1 MTRTATKAYRDASL
15 QQRRDELVLENLE
28 FARHVLGKIAANL
41 PAGVDIEN
49 LESAGILGLVEAS
62 QHFDPER
69 GVAFRT
75 FAYPR
80 VRGAIID
87 ELRRNCPLPQQVLQH
102 IALVRKACE
111 TLEPP
116 ATPDQIATKSGLTLE
131 QVETCLE
138 AIRLT
143 RPTEWDESLFHIG
156 RQRTTRSGTNEAVEL
171 EEKKRV
177 LADCIEQLPEQER
190 IVITLYYLEDLRL
203 KEIGEVLNLS
213 ESRISRILAKA
224 EFRLG
229 AAVRERG
236 G

>member
-1 MTRTATKAYRDASL
+1 MTRTATRTNRDASL

-28 FARHVLGKIAANL
+28 FVRHVLGKLAVNL
-41 PAGVDIEN
+41 PTSVDIEN
-49 LESAGILGLVEAS
+49 LESAGVLGLVEAS
-62 QHFDPER
+62 QNFDPER

-75 FAYPR
+75 FSHPR

-87 ELRRNCPLPQQVLQH
+87 ELRRSSPLPQQILQQV
-102 IALVRKACE
+102 ALVSKACE

-116 ATPDQIATKSGLTLE
+116 ITPEQIAESSGLNVE
-131 QVETCLE
+131 QVEICLE

-143 RPTEWDESLFHIG
+143 RPIEWDESLVDIG
-156 RQRTTRSGTNEAVEL
+156 VRRATKSANAAGLEL
-171 EEKKRV
+171 EETSRV

-190 IVITLYYLEDLRL
+190 TVVTLYYLEDLRL
-203 KEIGEVLNLS
+203 KEIGKVLNLS
-213 ESRISRILAKA
+213 ESRMSRVLTKA

-229 AAVRERG
+229 EAVRERG

>member
-1 MTRTATKAYRDASL
+1 MTRTATRTYRDASL
-15 QQRRDELVLENLE
+15 QQRLDELVLENLD
-28 FARHVLGKIAANL
+28 FVRHVLGKLAVNL
-41 PAGVDIEN
+41 PNSVDIEN

-69 GVAFRT
+69 GVAFRS

-87 ELRRNCPLPQQVLQH
+87 ELRRNCPLPQQVLQQV
-102 IALVRKACE
+102 ALVSKACE

-116 ATPDQIATKSGLTLE
+116 ITPEQIAETSGLSLE

-143 RPTEWDESLFHIG
+143 RPTEWDESLVHIG
-156 RQRTTRSGTNEAVEL
+156 LQRATKSANSAGLEL
-171 EEKKRV
+171 AETKRV
-177 LADCIEQLPEQER
+177 LANCIEQLPEQER
-190 IVITLYYLEDLRL
+190 IVVTLYHLEDLRL
-203 KEIGEVLNLS
+203 KEIGKVLNLS
-213 ESRISRILAKA
+213 ESRISRVLAKA

-229 AAVRERG
+229 EAVRERG

>member
-1 MTRTATKAYRDASL
+1 MTRVARAPYRNARW

-28 FARHVLGKIAANL
+28 FVRHVLGKLAVHL
-41 PAGVDIEN
+41 PASVDVEN
-49 LESAGILGLVEAS
+49 LESAGILGLVEAA
-62 QHFDPER
+62 QHFDTER

-102 IALVRKACE
+102 VALVRKACVS
-111 TLEPP
+111 LEPP
-116 ATPDQIATKSGLTLE
+116 ITTEQIAAHTGLTVE
-131 QVETCLE
+131 QIESCLE

-143 RPTEWDESLFHIG
+143 RPTEWDDSLFHHG
-156 RQRTTRSGTNEAVEL
+156 TRHPPQPSTTSHIEL
-171 EEKKRV
+171 EETKQV

-203 KEIGEVLNLS
+203 KEIGRVLNLS
-213 ESRISRILAKA
+213 ESRISRVLTQA

-229 AAVRERG
+229 TAVRDRG

>member
-1 MTRTATKAYRDASL
+1 MTKTASAAYRNALL

-28 FARHVLGKIAANL
+28 FVRHVLGKLALNL
-41 PAGVDIEN
+41 PAIVDIEN
-49 LESAGILGLVEAS
+49 LESAGILGLVEAA
-62 QHFDPER
+62 QHFDAGR

-102 IALVRKACE
+102 VALVRKACE
-111 TLEPP
+111 SLEPP
-116 ATPDQIATKSGLTLE
+116 VTPEQIAQTSSLSVE
-131 QVETCLE
+131 QVESCLE

-143 RPTEWDESLFHIG
+143 RPTEWDDSLFHHG
-156 RQRTTRSGTNEAVEL
+156 MQHTSQPSTTASIER
-171 EEKKRV
+171 EETKQV
-177 LADCIEQLPEQER
+177 LADCIEQLPDQER
-190 IVITLYYLEDLRL
+190 IVLTLYHWEDLRL
-203 KEIGEVLNLS
+203 KEIGNVLNLS

>member
-1 MTRTATKAYRDASL
+1 MTKAASATYRNASL

-28 FARHVLGKIAANL
+28 FVRHVLGKLAVNL
-41 PAGVDIEN
+41 PASVDIEN
-49 LESAGILGLVEAS
+49 LESAGILGLVEAA
-62 QHFDPER
+62 QHFDADR

-87 ELRRNCPLPQQVLQH
+87 ELRRNCPLPQQMLQQV
-102 IALVRKACE
+102 ALVRTACE
-111 TLEPP
+111 SLEPP
-116 ATPDQIATKSGLTLE
+116 ITTEQIAVTSGLSVE
-131 QVETCLE
+131 QVESCLE

-143 RPTEWDESLFHIG
+143 RPTEWDDSLFHHG
-156 RQRTTRSGTNEAVEL
+156 PQHTSQPSTTASIEL
-171 EEKKRV
+171 KETKQV
-177 LADCIEQLPEQER
+177 LADCIELLPEQER
-190 IVITLYYLEDLRL
+190 IVVTLYYLEDLRL
-203 KEIGEVLNLS
+203 KEIGKVLNLS
-213 ESRISRILAKA
+213 ESRISRVLAKA

>member
-1 MTRTATKAYRDASL
+1 MTRTATRTYRDASQ
-15 QQRRDELVLENLE
+15 QQRRDELVLENLD
-28 FARHVLGKIAANL
+28 FVRHVLGKLAVNL
-41 PAGVDIEN
+41 PNSVDIEN
-49 LESAGILGLVEAS
+49 LESAGVLGLVEAS

-87 ELRRNCPLPQQVLQH
+87 ELRRNCPLPQQVLQQV
-102 IALVRKACE
+102 ALVSKACE

-116 ATPDQIATKSGLTLE
+116 ITPEQIAETSGLSLE

-143 RPTEWDESLFHIG
+143 RPTEWDESLVHIG
-156 RQRTTRSGTNEAVEL
+156 LQRATKSANSAGLEL
-171 EEKKRV
+171 AETKRV
-177 LADCIEQLPEQER
+177 LANCIEQLPEQER
-190 IVITLYYLEDLRL
+190 IVVTLYHLEDLRL
-203 KEIGEVLNLS
+203 KEIGKVLNLS
-213 ESRISRILAKA
+213 ESRISRVLAKA

-229 AAVRERG
+229 EAVRERG

>member
-1 MTRTATKAYRDASL
+1 MTRTASATYRDASL

-28 FARHVLGKIAANL
+28 FVRHVLGKLAVNL
-41 PAGVDIEN
+41 PSSVDIDN

-62 QHFDPER
+62 QHFDAER

-102 IALVRKACE
+102 VALVRKACE
-111 TLEPP
+111 SLEPP
-116 ATPDQIATKSGLTLE
+116 VTPEQIAVHSGLSVD
-131 QVETCLE
+131 QVDTCLE

-143 RPTEWDESLFHIG
+143 RPTEWDDSLFQHG
-156 RQRTTRSGTNEAVEL
+156 TQRTFQPSTSASVEL
-171 EEKKRV
+171 EETKQV
-177 LADCIEQLPEQER
+177 LADCIEQLPHQER

-203 KEIGEVLNLS
+203 KEIGKVLNLS
-213 ESRISRILAKA
+213 ESRISRVLAKA